1 MRSRHHP
8 KRSKKKRPQL
18 GRPPG
23 CDELHW
29 GDPQLDAH
37 HSALVLS
44 AAWSYRFGRC
54 SEMRSQFDA
63 VGWGRPESSELKS
76 LWGGE
81 EKKVEATEGG
91 EFDRVKV

>member
-1 MRSRHHP
+1 
-8 KRSKKKRPQL
+8 
-18 GRPPG
+18 
-23 CDELHW
+23 
-29 GDPQLDAH
+29 
-37 HSALVLS
+37 
-44 AAWSYRFGRC
+44 
-54 SEMRSQFDA
+54 MRSQFDA